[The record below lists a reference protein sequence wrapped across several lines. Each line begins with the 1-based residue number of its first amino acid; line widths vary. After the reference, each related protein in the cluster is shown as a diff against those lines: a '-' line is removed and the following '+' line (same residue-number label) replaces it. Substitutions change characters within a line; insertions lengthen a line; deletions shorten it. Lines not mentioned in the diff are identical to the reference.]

1 MPAFKIDD
9 TNSIKEYIESLD
21 IFHHFDK
28 IDVQHIANHL
38 QLTIISNSREVYREF
53 VKVSD
58 RRTNQVFLGDAFYTQ
73 MNLLSA
79 ALEIQNRLDK
89 LEDFRSSNIFFNPGW
104 IAVESENGNV
114 RYEINIYDRD
124 EGFRMFVK
132 TTFFENT
139 EKIHSERMY
148 CTKGTFLE
156 LSQLE
161 AAVERFNKL
170 DAVRTG
176 E

>member
-1 MPAFKIDD
+1 MPSFNIND
-9 TNSIKEYIESLD
+9 TNFVKEYIESLD
-21 IFHHFDK
+21 IFHHFDE
-28 IDVQHIANHL
+28 IDVQHTTNHL
-38 QLTIISNSREVYREF
+38 QLTIISNSREVYQEF

-58 RRTNQVFLGDAFYTQ
+58 RRTSQVFLGDAFYTQ
-73 MNLLSA
+73 MKLLSA
-79 ALEIQNRLDK
+79 ALEIQSRLDK
-89 LEDFRSSNIFFNPGW
+89 LEDFRSSNIFFNPGR
-104 IAVESENGNV
+104 IAVKSENRNV
-114 RYEINIYDRD
+114 RYEINIYDID

-132 TTFFENT
+132 VTFFENT

-148 CTKGTFLE
+148 CTKGSLLE

>member
-1 MPAFKIDD
+1 MPAFNIND
-9 TNSIKEYIESLD
+9 TNSVKEYLKSLD
-21 IFHHFDK
+21 IFNHFDE
-28 IDVQHIANHL
+28 INVQNLANHIE
-38 QLTIISNSREVYREF
+38 LTVVSDSIEVYREF
-53 VKVSD
+53 VKASD
-58 RRTNQVFLGDAFYTQ
+58 RRTNQIFLGDDFYTQ

-89 LEDFRSSNIFFNPGW
+89 IEDFRSSNIFFNPSW
-104 IAVESENGNV
+104 LSVESENGHV

-132 TTFFENT
+132 VIFFEDT

-148 CTKGTFLE
+148 CTKGSFLE

-170 DAVRTG
+170 DSVRTDR
-176 E
+176 

>member
-1 MPAFKIDD
+1 MPAFNIND
-9 TNSIKEYIESLD
+9 TNSVKEYIESLD
-21 IFHHFDK
+21 IFHHFDE

-58 RRTNQVFLGDAFYTQ
+58 RRTSQVFLGDTFYTQ
-73 MNLLSA
+73 INLLSA
-79 ALEIQNRLDK
+79 ALEIQSRLDK
-89 LEDFRSSNIFFNPGW
+89 LEDFRSSNIFFNPNW
-104 IAVESENGNV
+104 ISVESENGNV

-132 TTFFENT
+132 VTFFENT

-148 CTKGTFLE
+148 CTKGILLE

>member
-1 MPAFKIDD
+1 MPAFNIND
-9 TNSIKEYIESLD
+9 TNPVKEYLKSLD
-21 IFHHFDK
+21 IFDRFDE
-28 IDVQHIANHL
+28 INVQNLANHIE
-38 QLTIISNSREVYREF
+38 LTVVSDSNEVYREF

-58 RRTNQVFLGDAFYTQ
+58 RRTNQIFLGDDFYTQ

-89 LEDFRSSNIFFNPGW
+89 IEDFRSSNIFFNPGW
-104 IAVESENGNV
+104 LSVESENGHV

-132 TTFFENT
+132 VIFFEDT

-148 CTKGTFLE
+148 CTKGSLLE

-170 DAVRTG
+170 DSVRTDR
-176 E
+176 